1 MNWYLEVLKK
11 YAVFSGRARRKEY
24 WMFTLF
30 SFIISCV
37 LVFVEGL
44 AASQGVVTLFVVT
57 GLYSLAVMIPS
68 MAVSFRRL
76 HDTNRSGWWVLIAL
90 IPLIGNI
97 VLLVFTVQDSQPNE
111 NQYGSN
117 PKAATAIVA

>member
-30 SFIISCV
+30 SFIISCA

-44 AASQGVVTLFVVT
+44 AGSPGVVTFLCN
-57 GLYSLAVMIPS
+57 LAMLIPG
-68 MAVSFRRL
+68 MAVKVRRL
-76 HDTNRSGWWVLIAL
+76 HDTNRSGWWVLSFFL
-90 IPLIGNI
+90 VVLVPFIGDI
-97 VLLVFTVQDSQPNE
+97 VLLVFMVQDSQPNE

>member
-1 MNWYLEVLKK
+1 M
-11 YAVFSGRARRKEY
+11 
-24 WMFTLF
+24 
-30 SFIISCV
+30 

-90 IPLIGNI
+90 VPIIGGI
-97 VLLVFTVQDSQPNE
+97 VLLVFMVQDSQPNE

-117 PKAATAIVA
+117 PKAATATIN

>member
-1 MNWYLEVLKK
+1 M
-11 YAVFSGRARRKEY
+11 
-24 WMFTLF
+24 
-30 SFIISCV
+30 

-90 IPLIGNI
+90 VPIIGGI
-97 VLLVFTVQDSQPNE
+97 VLLVFMVQDSQPNE

-117 PKAATAIVA
+117 PKAATATMN

>member
-1 MNWYLEVLKK
+1 M
-11 YAVFSGRARRKEY
+11 
-24 WMFTLF
+24 
-30 SFIISCV
+30 

-76 HDTNRSGWWVLIAL
+76 HDTNRSGWGVLSFFL
-90 IPLIGNI
+90 VVLVPFIGDI
-97 VLLVFTVQDSQPNE
+97 VLLVFMVQDSQPNE